1 MFDLI
6 NRLRQGQHVLFVGKN
21 GTGKTTL
28 AEKILSA
35 KQYVIVIDT
44 KGELRWSGFQ
54 ITSDAEKAFNDTHT
68 ILRPNGDLR
77 KVEHVFRRALK
88 EGGWHVYV
96 DELYMIGIGSVQR
109 FPPSFIE
116 ALTRGRSKKVTV
128 YMGTQRPRFV
138 PVFVFTEPRHI
149 FVFNLSSRYDRV
161 HVAKS
166 VGDERLATKMQGHQ
180 FLYANTDQETVVRSE
195 LHLPK
200 AA

>member
-1 MFDLI
+1 MSFDLAS
-6 NRLRQGQHVLFVGKN
+6 LLKQGQHVLFVGKN

-28 AEKILSA
+28 AEKILAS
-35 KQYVIVIDT
+35 KEYVIVIDT
-44 KGELRWSGFQ
+44 KGELRWMGFST
-54 ITSDAEKAFNDTHT
+54 TSDVSTAFNSKHV
-68 ILRPNGDLR
+68 IFRPNGNLR
-77 KVEHVFRRALK
+77 KVEEIFQRALK
-88 EGGWHVYV
+88 EGGWTVYV

-138 PVFVFTEPRHI
+138 PVFVFTEPRHV

-166 VGDERLATKMQGHQ
+166 VGDERLAIKMQGHQ
-180 FLYANTDQETVVRSE
+180 FLYANTDQESVVRSE
-195 LHLPK
+195 LRL

>member
-6 NRLRQGQHVLFVGKN
+6 GRLKQGQHVLLVGKN

-35 KQYVIVIDT
+35 ISYVIVIDT
-44 KGELRWSGFQ
+44 KGELRWTGFRT
-54 ITSDAEKAFNDTHT
+54 TSDVNVAFSETHV
-68 ILRPNGDLR
+68 IFRPGGNIG
-77 KVEHVFRRALK
+77 KVEQIFQRALK
-88 EGGWHVYV
+88 EGGWTVYV

-180 FLYANTDQETVVRSE
+180 FLYANTDAETVVRSE
-195 LHLPK
+195 LRL